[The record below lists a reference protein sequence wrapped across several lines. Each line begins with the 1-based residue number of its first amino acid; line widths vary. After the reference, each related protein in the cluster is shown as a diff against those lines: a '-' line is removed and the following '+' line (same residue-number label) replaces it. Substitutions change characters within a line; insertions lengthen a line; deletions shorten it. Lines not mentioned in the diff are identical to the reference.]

1 MPCEC
6 SRSLANAPCSG
17 EATCSPR
24 PRQRSARRPRT
35 TWADVEIWRRP
46 PSAARSQPGDESAK
60 SDAAALAH
68 MLKLD
73 DVEPS
78 FAALVL
84 AHERLRLAELFCQVD
99 LTKTRLRANLAQQV
113 LEPRLAAGIERLV
126 HRPATYAWLRCMPIS
141 DMVARKAWSALCTQ
155 LLSQSTCLAGQRA
168 PGRAARCSNGWQQ
181 VQGRRADRVLHPA
194 DVGTY
199 YEAFLGSGSVLATV
213 APAKAV
219 GADSFAPLV
228 EIWQAVKTN
237 PRLVKAWYEDRWAYA
252 MAGDK
257 RERYEEIKASYNTTA
272 NAADFLFLSRSC
284 YAGIVRFRKRDG
296 YMSTPVGAHRPIAPR
311 TFAERVDE
319 WSRRIQGT
327 EFLHADY
334 AEVMDR
340 AVAGDFVY
348 CDPPYSH
355 SQSILYG
362 AQDFDLAHLFSV
374 IASCK
379 SRGVRVALSIDGT
392 KSLAQ
397 ETARFPC
404 QTGCLSKS
412 SPSTWGDRCFDGS
425 R

>member
-1 MPCEC
+1 MYANIGYGRQKGVEC
-6 SRSLANAPCSG
+6 IVHATAVTIDMFGRPTRTRPSSSL
-17 EATCSPR
+17 
-24 PRQRSARRPRT
+24 
-35 TWADVEIWRRP
+35 
-46 PSAARSQPGDESAK
+46 
-60 SDAAALAH
+60 
-68 MLKLD
+68 LKW
-73 DVEPS
+73 VGS
-78 FAALVL
+78 KYKV
-84 AHERLRLAELFCQVD
+84 AEQI
-99 LTKTRLRANLAQQV
+99 ASY
-113 LEPRLAAGIERLV
+113 I
-126 HRPATYAWLRCMPIS
+126 
-141 DMVARKAWSALCTQ
+141 
-155 LLSQSTCLAGQRA
+155 
-168 PGRAARCSNGWQQ
+168 
-181 VQGRRADRVLHPA
+181 PA

-296 YMSTPVGAHRPIAPR
+296 YMSTPVGAHRPIAPC

-392 KSLAQ
+392 KKSG
-397 ETARFPC
+397 ARNCEISMPDRLFEQVVSIDLGRSMLRRLQMNG
-404 QTGCLSKS
+404 QTLESERVA
-412 SPSTWGDRCFDGS
+412 DRLMLTY
-425 R
+425 